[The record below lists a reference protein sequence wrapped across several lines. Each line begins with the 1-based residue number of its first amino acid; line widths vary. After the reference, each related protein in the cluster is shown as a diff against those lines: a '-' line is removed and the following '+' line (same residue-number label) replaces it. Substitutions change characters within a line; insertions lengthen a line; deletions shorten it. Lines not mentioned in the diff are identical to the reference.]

1 MAANE
6 SIENILSDFRKSL
19 QEDGGDIEL
28 VDAVNGIVR
37 VKLTRTTV
45 PVTFSKFLR
54 EHKTHEGIGCGKC
67 RIPTSTIIKVLEAE
81 LKLKVPGIT
90 KVQVVK

>member
-19 QEDGGDIEL
+19 LEDGGDIEL

-37 VKLTRTTV
+37 VKLTRTTA

-54 EHKTHEGIGCGKC
+54 EHKTREGIGCGKC
-67 RIPTSTIIKVLEAE
+67 RIPPSTIIKVLEAE